1 MGEDKETIVR
11 EEQAALP
18 GWPSRCKLVFV
29 ALALAAFVLI
39 YWFLPVEGTKE
50 HTTIQIR
57 TGLAILALAAILWV
71 TEAIP
76 LAVTALLV
84 PVVSVLAGVFPGEAR
99 TIVPQAF
106 AGFAHHLIFLFVG
119 GFGIAAALTRQGLN
133 RWLANSILS
142 LAGGRFHFTCIGL
155 FCTAAFTSM
164 WISNTATTALLFP
177 VALGLLSD
185 LKEKS
190 GPERA
195 RQLAPFILLGLAYS
209 ASIGGIGT
217 IIGTFPNA
225 IAAEKLG
232 IDFLSWLKFGIPC
245 VAILLPS
252 LIVILFLILRP
263 GTVPNLSPRKE
274 PFVFTPQRIATLGI
288 FLLAVAG
295 WLSSA
300 WLRKFFGV
308 TTGFDSIIAISA
320 LVLLATLGL
329 VRWKDIDR
337 TTDWGVVILFG
348 GGLTLSKVLSLTG
361 ASAFLAN
368 HLNYLT
374 EGWPFFLIVGAVV
387 LFVIFLTE
395 LTSNTATTLLFVPV
409 FYNVA
414 LGMDNVDP
422 AMLVLP
428 LTIAASCAFMLPIA
442 TPPNAIVFGSGKIA
456 QRTMMRTGIVLNI
469 CFAVILTALSTVLF

>member
-1 MGEDKETIVR
+1 MAEDKETTVHG
-11 EEQAALP
+11 EPSALP
-18 GWPSRCKLVFV
+18 GWASRRKLVFV

-39 YWFLPVEGTKE
+39 YWFLPVEGTGT
-50 HTTIQIR
+50 HTAAQVR
-57 TGLAILALAAILWV
+57 TGLAILALAATLWV

-84 PVVSVLAGVFPGEAR
+84 PVVSVLAGVFPGDPK

-106 AGFAHHLIFLFVG
+106 SGFAHHLIFLFLG

-133 RWLANSILS
+133 RWLANRILS
-142 LAGGRFHFTCIGL
+142 LAGGRFHLTCIGL

-185 LKEKS
+185 LEDKS

-209 ASIGGIGT
+209 ASIGGLGT

-232 IDFLSWLKFGIPC
+232 IDFLSWLRFGIPC

-252 LIVILFLILRP
+252 LIIILFLVLRP
-263 GTVPNLSPRKE
+263 GRVPNLDPREE

-300 WLRKFFGV
+300 WLRKLFDV
-308 TTGFDSIIAISA
+308 TTGFDSVVAISA
-320 LVLLATLGL
+320 LVLLAALGL

-374 EGWPFFLIVGAVV
+374 QGWPFFLIVGAVV

-414 LGMDNVDP
+414 LGMDDIEP

-456 QRTMMRTGIVLNI
+456 QRTMMRIGIVLNLS
-469 CFAVILTALSTVLF
+469 FALILTLLSTVLF

>member
-1 MGEDKETIVR
+1 MGEEKETAVR
-11 EEQAALP
+11 EEQASQPGRSNRFKMLSIGAAL
-18 GWPSRCKLVFV
+18 V
-29 ALALAAFVLI
+29 AFALI
-39 YWFLPVEGTKE
+39 YWFLPVDDTDT
-50 HTTIQIR
+50 HTAAQVR
-57 TGLAILALAAILWV
+57 TGLAILALAAILWL

-76 LAVTALLV
+76 LAITALLV
-84 PVVSVLAGVFPGEAR
+84 PVVSVLAGVFPGEAK

-133 RWLANSILS
+133 RWLANSILI

-185 LKEKS
+185 LEDKS
-190 GPERA
+190 GLERA

-252 LIVILFLILRP
+252 LIVILFLVLRP
-263 GTVPNLSPRKE
+263 GTVPSLSPRKE
-274 PFVFTPQRIATLGI
+274 PFVFTTPRILTLTI
-288 FLLAVAG
+288 FLLTIVG
-295 WLSSA
+295 WLCSKPLSEVFNVA
-300 WLRKFFGV
+300 K
-308 TTGFDSIIAISA
+308 GFDSIIAVSS
-320 LVLLATLGL
+320 LVLMASFGL
-329 VRWKDIDR
+329 VRWKDVDR
-337 TTDWGVVILFG
+337 TTDWGVIILFG
-348 GGLTLSKVLSLTG
+348 GGLTLGTVLKLTG
-361 ASAFLAN
+361 ASSFLASHLN
-368 HLNYLT
+368 HLT
-374 EGWPFFLIVGAVV
+374 AGWPFLLIVGAVV
-387 LFVIFLTE
+387 VFVIFLTE
-395 LTSNTATTLLFVPV
+395 LTSNTATTTLFVPI
-409 FYNVA
+409 FYQVA
-414 LGMDNVDP
+414 IEIGVSPTQLI
-422 AMLVLP
+422 LP

-442 TPPNAIVFGSGKIA
+442 TPPNAIVYGSGQVA
-456 QRTMMRTGIVLNI
+456 QRTMMRTGLVLNVS
-469 CFAVILTALSTVLF
+469 FALILTALSTVLF

>member
-1 MGEDKETIVR
+1 MGEEKETAVR
-11 EEQAALP
+11 EEQASQPGRSNRFKMLSIGAAL
-18 GWPSRCKLVFV
+18 V
-29 ALALAAFVLI
+29 AFALI
-39 YWFLPVEGTKE
+39 YWFLPVDDTDT
-50 HTTIQIR
+50 HTAAQVR
-57 TGLAILALAAILWV
+57 TGLAILALAAILWL

-76 LAVTALLV
+76 LAITALLV
-84 PVVSVLAGVFPGEAR
+84 PVVSVLAGVFPGEAK

-133 RWLANSILS
+133 RWLANSILI

-185 LKEKS
+185 LEDKS

-252 LIVILFLILRP
+252 LIVILFLVLRP
-263 GTVPNLSPRKE
+263 GTVPSLSPRKE
-274 PFVFTPQRIATLGI
+274 PFVFTTPRILTLTI
-288 FLLAVAG
+288 FLLTIVG
-295 WLSSA
+295 WLCSKPLSEVFNVA
-300 WLRKFFGV
+300 K
-308 TTGFDSIIAISA
+308 GFDSIIAVSS
-320 LVLLATLGL
+320 LVLMASFGL
-329 VRWKDIDR
+329 VRWKDVDR
-337 TTDWGVVILFG
+337 TTDWGVIILFG
-348 GGLTLSKVLSLTG
+348 GGLTLGTVLKLTG
-361 ASAFLAN
+361 ASSFLASHLN
-368 HLNYLT
+368 HLT
-374 EGWPFFLIVGAVV
+374 AGWPFLLIVGAVV
-387 LFVIFLTE
+387 VFVIFLTE
-395 LTSNTATTLLFVPV
+395 LTSNTATTTLFVPI
-409 FYNVA
+409 FYQVA
-414 LGMDNVDP
+414 IEIGVSPPQLI
-422 AMLVLP
+422 LP

-456 QRTMMRTGIVLNI
+456 QRTMMRTGLVLNVS
-469 CFAVILTALSTVLF
+469 FALILTALSTVLF

>member
-1 MGEDKETIVR
+1 MADEKETTVR
-11 EEQAALP
+11 EEQASEP
-18 GWPSRCKLVFV
+18 GRSNRFKLLSIGA
-29 ALALAAFVLI
+29 ALASFALI
-39 YWFLPVEGTKE
+39 YWFLPVADTDA
-50 HTTIQIR
+50 HTAAEVR
-57 TGLAILALAAILWV
+57 TGLAILALAAILWL

-76 LAVTALLV
+76 LAITALLV
-84 PVVSVLAGVFPGEAR
+84 PVVAVLTGVFSGDPTA
-99 TIVPQAF
+99 TVTQAF
-106 AGFAHHLIFLFVG
+106 ARFADPLIFLFLG
-119 GFGIAAALTRQGLN
+119 GFGIAAALTRQGLSG
-133 RWLANSILS
+133 WLANGILS
-142 LAGGRFHFTCIGL
+142 FAKGRFYLTCVGL
-155 FCTAAFTSM
+155 FFAAAFTSM

-185 LKEKS
+185 LEEKS

-300 WLRKFFGV
+300 WLRKLFGV
-308 TTGFDSIIAISA
+308 TTGFDSVIAISA

-414 LGMDNVDP
+414 LGMDNVEP

-428 LTIAASCAFMLPIA
+428 LAIAASCAFMLPIA

-456 QRTMMRTGIVLNI
+456 QRTMMRTGLVLNLS
-469 CFAVILTALSTVLF
+469 FAVILTALSSVLF

>member
-1 MGEDKETIVR
+1 MGEEKETAVR
-11 EEQAALP
+11 EEQASQPGRSNRFKMLSIGAAL
-18 GWPSRCKLVFV
+18 V
-29 ALALAAFVLI
+29 AFALI
-39 YWFLPVEGTKE
+39 YWFLPVDDTDT
-50 HTTIQIR
+50 HTAAQVR
-57 TGLAILALAAILWV
+57 TGLAILALAAILWL

-76 LAVTALLV
+76 LAITALLV
-84 PVVSVLAGVFPGEAR
+84 PVVSVLAGVFPGEAK

-133 RWLANSILS
+133 RWLANSILI

-185 LKEKS
+185 LEDKS

-252 LIVILFLILRP
+252 LIVILFLVLRP
-263 GTVPNLSPRKE
+263 GTVPSLSPRKE
-274 PFVFTPQRIATLGI
+274 PFVFTTPRILTLTI
-288 FLLAVAG
+288 FLLTIVG
-295 WLSSA
+295 WLCSKPLSEVFNVA
-300 WLRKFFGV
+300 K
-308 TTGFDSIIAISA
+308 GFDSIIAVSS
-320 LVLLATLGL
+320 LVLMASFGL
-329 VRWKDIDR
+329 VRWKDVDR
-337 TTDWGVVILFG
+337 TTDWGVIILFG
-348 GGLTLSKVLSLTG
+348 GGLTLGTVLKLTG
-361 ASAFLAN
+361 ASSFLASHLN
-368 HLNYLT
+368 HLT
-374 EGWPFFLIVGAVV
+374 AGWPFLLIVGAVV
-387 LFVIFLTE
+387 VFVIFLTE
-395 LTSNTATTLLFVPV
+395 LTSNTATTTLFVPV
-409 FYNVA
+409 FYQVA
-414 LGMDNVDP
+414 IEIGVSPTQLI
-422 AMLVLP
+422 LP

-456 QRTMMRTGIVLNI
+456 QRTMMRTGLVLNVS
-469 CFAVILTALSTVLF
+469 FALILTALSTVLF

>member
-1 MGEDKETIVR
+1 MGESKETTVR
-11 EEQAALP
+11 EEQTALP
-18 GWPSRCKLVFV
+18 GWTPRLKLIFV

-39 YWFLPVEGTKE
+39 YWFLPVEGTEK
-50 HTTIQIR
+50 HTTGQTR
-57 TGLAILALAAILWV
+57 TGLAILALAAILWL

-76 LAVTALLV
+76 LAVTALLI
-84 PVVSVLAGVFPGEAR
+84 PVVAVLSGVFKGDP
-99 TIVPQAF
+99 TTVVPQAF
-106 AGFAHHLIFLFVG
+106 SGFAHHLIFLFVG

-155 FCTAAFTSM
+155 FLAAAFTSM

-185 LKEKS
+185 LEEKS

-209 ASIGGIGT
+209 ASIGGLGT

-252 LIVILFLILRP
+252 LIVILFLVLRP
-263 GTVPNLSPRKE
+263 GRVPNLDPREE
-274 PFVFTPQRIATLGI
+274 PFVFTPQRVATLGI
-288 FLLAVAG
+288 F
-295 WLSSA
+295 
-300 WLRKFFGV
+300 
-308 TTGFDSIIAISA
+308 
-320 LVLLATLGL
+320 LLATLGL

-374 EGWPFFLIVGAVV
+374 VGWPFFLIVGAVV

-414 LGMDNVDP
+414 LGMDNVEP

-442 TPPNAIVFGSGKIA
+442 TPPNAIVFGSGRIA
-456 QRTMMRTGIVLNI
+456 QRTMMRTGLVLNVS
-469 CFAVILTALSTVLF
+469 FALILTALSTVLF

>member
-1 MGEDKETIVR
+1 MAEDKETTVHG
-11 EEQAALP
+11 EPSALP
-18 GWPSRCKLVFV
+18 GWASRRKLVFV

-39 YWFLPVEGTKE
+39 YWFLPVEGTGT

-84 PVVSVLAGVFPGEAR
+84 PVVSVLAGVFPGEAK

-133 RWLANSILS
+133 RWLANSILI

-185 LKEKS
+185 LEEKS

-252 LIVILFLILRP
+252 LIVILFLVLRP
-263 GTVPNLSPRKE
+263 GTVPSLSPRKE
-274 PFVFTPQRIATLGI
+274 PFVFTTPRILTLTI
-288 FLLAVAG
+288 FLLTIVG
-295 WLSSA
+295 WLCSKPLSEVFNVA
-300 WLRKFFGV
+300 K
-308 TTGFDSIIAISA
+308 GFDSIIAVSS
-320 LVLLATLGL
+320 LVLMASFGL
-329 VRWKDIDR
+329 VRWKDVDR
-337 TTDWGVVILFG
+337 TTDWGVIILFG
-348 GGLTLSKVLSLTG
+348 GGLTLGTVLKLTG
-361 ASAFLAN
+361 ASSFLASHLN
-368 HLNYLT
+368 HLT
-374 EGWPFFLIVGAVV
+374 AGWPFLLIVGAVV
-387 LFVIFLTE
+387 VFVIFLTE
-395 LTSNTATTLLFVPV
+395 LTSNTATTTLFVPI
-409 FYNVA
+409 FYQVA
-414 LGMDNVDP
+414 IEIGVSPPQLI
-422 AMLVLP
+422 LP

-442 TPPNAIVFGSGKIA
+442 TPPNAIVYGSGQVA
-456 QRTMMRTGIVLNI
+456 QRTMMRTGLVLNVS
-469 CFAVILTALSTVLF
+469 FALILTALSTVLF